1 MTRRKESVGVLR
13 IIFPHWLFTF
23 GGGLAMLPMI
33 EREVIDRHG
42 WTDRDEILD
51 IYAMAQSVPGVIA
64 ANTAVLG
71 NRLLGFGV
79 LC

>member
-1 MTRRKESVGVLR
+1 MTRRKELWEFFSSFFR
-13 IIFPHWLFTF
+13 IGLFTF

-64 ANTAVLG
+64 PI
-71 NRLLGFGV
+71 RLFF
-79 LC
+79 